1 VCCGIG
7 FKKVKKSEIRQ
18 ISSQDLVNKLNY
30 SKPSIVSLHQS
41 NARTKKSYEEID
53 SLLNTNVELRD
64 LVCKKCISYANYQNT
79 KLLKSNKRRRTER
92 SQVSRVETIVTSPQL
107 EYEEQTIEL
116 NIPHTASTHS
126 RCIICTN
133 SKKIINIPK
142 EAYFDTFVK
151 SRIVIPKGMSF
162 ATIMYIEFLDYIIII

>member
-1 VCCGIG
+1 
-7 FKKVKKSEIRQ
+7 
-18 ISSQDLVNKLNY
+18 VNKLNY

-126 RCIICTN
+126 RIICTN

-151 SRIVIPKGMSF
+151 SRIDIPKGMSF